1 MSLDAT
7 LAQLEA
13 WLIGQLRAVKDDGG
27 EDDPERDALEAQGRA
42 EVGRALGYQ
51 LEDVLNGDLSDPDA
65 AAGRVDDRTDELLA
79 ALTLLLIAAALAGLP
94 RGATGPGGDAT
105 DARTAALAWAREHA
119 GELVQDINGTSRT
132 LVRESVAAWLQT
144 GQPVESLAAILRPA
158 FGEDRADLI
167 AVTETTRALT
177 AGTLASW
184 RSAGVERYRW
194 NTSGDERVCPQCGP
208 LDGVTYRVG
217 RGPEPPLHPRC
228 RCWIS
233 VEG

>member
-13 WLIGQLRAVKDDGG
+13 WLIDQLRAVKAGDG

-51 LEDVLNGDLSDPDA
+51 LDDVLSGDLTDPDE

-79 ALTLLLIAAALAGLP
+79 ALTLLLIAAALAGVP
-94 RGATGPGGDAT
+94 RGQTGPGT
-105 DARTAALAWAREHA
+105 DEASVRAAALAWARQHA

-132 LVRESVAAWLQT
+132 LVREGVAAWLQT
-144 GQPVESLAAILRPA
+144 GRPVGDLAAMLRPS
-158 FGEDRADLI
+158 FGEERADLI

-184 RSAGVERYRW
+184 AAAGVERYRF
-194 NTSGDERVCPQCGP
+194 NTAGDERVCPQCGP
-208 LDGVTYRVG
+208 LEGNTYRVG
-217 RGPEPPLHPRC
+217 RGPEPPIHPRY